1 MLVTQRTGGI
11 VLSVKKLFRSRW
23 SWVGLSSVV
32 VTGVYLP
39 LVLQESAWSDDYPL
53 LGPNQDLEKVFQD
66 GRPIWAVIFR
76 LLFPD
81 RVESLGLLRAIGVLG
96 TALLIGYLTH
106 LLIKWGT
113 SGALSVLVAV
123 SVGLLPPFHGYV
135 GWATTF
141 VLPWVSLAG
150 GIAGIAWVDGVSERH
165 WKSSVV
171 AMLAMVGALLC
182 YPPAAM
188 FCWGLL
194 GLRMV
199 ARPMPLR
206 RSLYEA
212 GSLATLS
219 VLAGLIAVA
228 TAAVVNLAK
237 GLETHERVGIVS
249 SPGEAVEKLVW
260 FATRPVVVA
269 ARPFQISSP
278 GNLEAL
284 LTGGSVLIVIAIG
297 LYLRGEGSPA
307 ARARWVVLC
316 GLVAALSMISHLLS
330 HDNQIEYRFM
340 LGLTVA
346 VWGYLV
352 FSLKSIALAVTST
365 HRCRSA
371 QRHLPLVGS
380 TVLTIIVFL
389 AGWAARENVKDTFI
403 DPYTKKVVYLEQ
415 ALTAFD
421 SELYSR
427 VIVINDPNGWPSRK
441 NVGIFST
448 VSDLAH
454 PWVVEPNVRQVL
466 SDLGI
471 DVEGIAVLIFDAPPE
486 RGHQG
491 YELDLRLY
499 IADHLE
505 PNLNPR

>member
-1 MLVTQRTGGI
+1 MQRIGRI
-11 VLSVKKLFRSRW
+11 VLSVRKLFRSRW

-32 VTGVYLP
+32 VTAVYFP
-39 LVLQESAWSDDYPL
+39 LVVRESAWSDDYQFLEPL
-53 LGPNQDLEKVFQD
+53 HSFEKMFQD
-66 GRPIWAVIFR
+66 GRPIWAMTLQAV
-76 LLFPD
+76 FPE
-81 RVESLGLLRAIGVLG
+81 RVESLSLLRCIGVLG
-96 TALLIGYLTH
+96 TAFLIGYLTH

-113 SGALSVLVAV
+113 SNALSVLVAV

-135 GWATTF
+135 GWASTF
-141 VLPWVSLAG
+141 LLPWVSLAG
-150 GIAGIAWVDGVSERH
+150 GIAGFAWIDGVAERR
-165 WKSSVV
+165 WKSSFV
-171 AMLAMVGALLC
+171 AMLGMVVALLC

-199 ARPMPLR
+199 AQRVPMR

-219 VLAGLIAVA
+219 VLAVLVAVL
-228 TAAVVNLAK
+228 TTGVVNLVK
-237 GLETHERVGIVS
+237 GIEAHARVGIVS
-249 SPGEAVEKLVW
+249 SPGEAAEKLVW
-260 FATRPVVVA
+260 FVTHPVVVA

-297 LYLRGEGSPA
+297 LYLRAEGSPII
-307 ARARWVVLC
+307 RIGWVALC
-316 GLVAALSMISHLLS
+316 GLVAALSMISHLVS
-330 HDNQIEYRFM
+330 HDNQLEYRFM
-340 LGLTVA
+340 LGLTFA

-352 FSLKSIALAVTST
+352 FSLKSIALAIAST
-365 HRCRSA
+365 HRNHLTR
-371 QRHLPLVGS
+371 RYLPLVGS
-380 TVLTIIVFL
+380 TVLTITVFL
-389 AGWAARENVKDTFI
+389 AGWAARENIKDTFI
-403 DPYTKKVVYLEQ
+403 DPYTEKTAYLKQ

-421 SELYSR
+421 AELYNR
-427 VIVINDPNGWPSRK
+427 VIVINDPNGWPSQK
-441 NVGIFST
+441 NLGIFST

-454 PWVVEPNVRQVL
+454 PWVAEPNVRLVL

-505 PNLNPR
+505 PNLDPR